1 MRRRDFVILV
11 GGVASAFTCANGLAA
26 KVMARIG
33 LLALALP
40 KDLQLPDLLTPA
52 LNALGWREGE
62 TCQIEARSAN
72 GDIASLP
79 RLAAELV
86 ALRPDILIGIGSG
99 ETKALQSAT
108 SEIPILF
115 IMSSDP
121 VGYGLV
127 DSIARP
133 GRNTAGTS
141 ITPQILWGKR
151 LELTAEL
158 LGHQPTKVAW
168 IGNPDE
174 VSAKRN
180 LAVLM
185 QSAEKLGVKVERLE
199 VRKPHDLDRV
209 FVTATGCEAI
219 LVQFV
224 TLTLTYRRQI
234 AELAILHRLPSIYE
248 VRDYVDAGGLISY
261 GTDTKENFRLTARYV
276 DRILKGDRPRDLP
289 VIEASRF
296 ELVINIKTAKS
307 LGLTVPPTLLARA
320 DEVVE

>member
-1 MRRRDFVILV
+1 
-11 GGVASAFTCANGLAA
+11 
-26 KVMARIG
+26 MARIG

-115 IMSSDP
+115 VMSSDP

-133 GRNTAGTS
+133 GRNTTGTS

-199 VRKPHDLDRV
+199 VRKPPEGDGLPHSTGDLSKQLSEPLEEARV
-209 FVTATGCEAI
+209 LKLASGEFSVNPAI
-219 LVQFV
+219 
-224 TLTLTYRRQI
+224 
-234 AELAILHRLPSIYE
+234 RLG
-248 VRDYVDAGGLISY
+248 RA
-261 GTDTKENFRLTARYV
+261 F
-276 DRILKGDRPRDLP
+276 
-289 VIEASRF
+289 ASRGAHQWSQLSHSAAPYRQATTTGF
-296 ELVINIKTAKS
+296 GVGPLPAPRSERRSPAHSKGRRHFIIYMSTPSRIRCSTTNHKRFSLIKRSPGGSKRR
-307 LGLTVPPTLLARA
+307 P
-320 DEVVE
+320 

>member
-115 IMSSDP
+115 VMSSDP

-133 GRNTAGTS
+133 GRNTPGTS

-158 LGHQPTKVAW
+158 LGHQPPKSP
-168 IGNPDE
+168 G
-174 VSAKRN
+174 
-180 LAVLM
+180 
-185 QSAEKLGVKVERLE
+185 
-199 VRKPHDLDRV
+199 
-209 FVTATGCEAI
+209 
-219 LVQFV
+219 
-224 TLTLTYRRQI
+224 
-234 AELAILHRLPSIYE
+234 LAIPMRYQPSAIW
-248 VRDYVDAGGLISY
+248 RS
-261 GTDTKENFRLTARYV
+261 
-276 DRILKGDRPRDLP
+276 
-289 VIEASRF
+289 
-296 ELVINIKTAKS
+296 
-307 LGLTVPPTLLARA
+307 
-320 DEVVE
+320 